1 MLKYICILDGDYMIY
16 QLGNET
22 YNVEIIKKGNKNTY
36 IRIKEDLTIQVT
48 TNYFVNKSDIKNL

>member
-22 YNVEIIKKGNKNTY
+22 YNVEIIKKGNKNKKKKK
-36 IRIKEDLTIQVT
+36 RIKKE
-48 TNYFVNKSDIKNL
+48 